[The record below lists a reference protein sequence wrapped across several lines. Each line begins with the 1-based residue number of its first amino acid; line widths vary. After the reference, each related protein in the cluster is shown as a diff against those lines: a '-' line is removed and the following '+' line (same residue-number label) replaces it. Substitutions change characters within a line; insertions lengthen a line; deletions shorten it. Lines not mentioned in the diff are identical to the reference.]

1 MYFFIYKKT
10 INDDSNIWRND
21 EGNLQILKSP
31 ERLGR
36 Y

>member
-10 INDDSNIWRND
+10 INDDWNRWRND
-21 EGNLQILKSP
+21 EDNLQILKSS